1 MHYTLFE
8 IRSYKQIERC
18 SAEIVK
24 QIQSILSVCM
34 DSQGIFLD
42 PKSSGYYL
50 FQFPSP
56 RLADLELM
64 AAAVYR
70 AFTQLYEIRNELMGF
85 SVLIDSVENSD
96 DTSLFRSLRNRLL
109 QAEYEDSFWIG
120 DEARHNFEHLFNFL
134 DDNTRQGAISKVS
147 GIKDKESLYIGYQ
160 QFSVD
165 QEIHDILFS
174 TLESYYE
181 PGYKASL
188 KWIQFSHPLEAVST
202 IETTVQDF
210 LQSAFRD
217 CYLSLRVIQDPPFL
231 IWGEEHIDVFSK
243 QLREQILNEPANP
256 VCLAEQ
262 PLYRI
267 RQQIYNCLEERL
279 AAAEFLGKPLI
290 LAMYCED
297 ELNDASSQI
306 ISWFTE
312 TMLRREIGI
321 PVMISRQEARAL
333 PHLPKQACTVLDDRR
348 LQSPSSLKEYWHS
361 IGVKGFHELAE
372 ECDSRSQTVLF
383 CFQLFGLNLNNEM
396 LLEFLQGEGISPF
409 VYPDICRHLAD
420 KGLIL
425 SSRFPIP
432 AVIDDRSR
440 NLTWMERSERKRLM
454 QKAELFIQQ
463 KLDKSKLQMT
473 MRLLQ
478 IGTVIADPH
487 RVLNWFLILSRQ
499 LLLSGRMEEAGRLVR
514 HAHQILGLTFSRGVA
529 VRIRWVLWTCRLLLA
544 LEENDK
550 ESIRNLRSDVHD
562 FSNLVDIPPA
572 DSGYVLL
579 AIAKMNQKSRNWNAA
594 LQYAKK
600 AIISFQEAHE
610 RAGIIEA
617 NTLIA
622 RCRLIQGSM
631 WEALDYMQ
639 IALDFANPVKNTLI
653 YAHTSALVAAKQFLY
668 GNYSRTREICDAII
682 PSCQRSGWTLL
693 SIKLQFILARVDFD
707 LGNYESAMQKFGT
720 GSAYSRS
727 TENSEALGMFLRW
740 QTRCL
745 SYTKTPSASIR
756 IFREQPQHPERDLF
770 LGEALLLYDEYS
782 LAQSVLDETAE
793 QWNELFSVQNL
804 NPFSTGFLLIEGI
817 GIFFESEYTYP
828 PVLLGKCY
836 SASAEIK
843 KNCSKQVLEHMQT
856 LLRSSN
862 ISPIDPNSAIYYY
875 LYAQALLMANEP
887 IEDPNAII
895 GKAAKQ
901 LQERSTKMDNPKDKI
916 AYLKQ
921 NFWSQKLLDT
931 AQAQKMV

>member
-1 MHYTLFE
+1 
-8 IRSYKQIERC
+8 
-18 SAEIVK
+18 
-24 QIQSILSVCM
+24 M
-34 DSQGIFLD
+34 DSQGIHID

-50 FQFPSP
+50 FQFPSS

-70 AFTQLYEIRNELMGF
+70 AFTQLNEIRHDLMGF
-85 SVLIDSVENSD
+85 SVLIDSVENTD

-109 QAEYEDSFWIG
+109 QAEHEDSFWIG
-120 DEARHNFEHLFNFL
+120 DDARHNFEHLFRFHE
-134 DDNTRQGAISKVS
+134 DNVRQGGLSRVL
-147 GIKDKESLYIGYQ
+147 GIKDKEALNIGFQ

-165 QEIHDILFS
+165 REIHDFLFS
-174 TLESYYE
+174 ALESYYE

-188 KWIQFSHPLEAVST
+188 KWIQSSFPLETVST
-202 IETTVQDF
+202 IESSVQEF

-217 CYLSLRVIQDPPFL
+217 CYLSLRLIQDPPFV
-231 IWGEEHIDVFSK
+231 IWGEEHADVFSK
-243 QLREQILNEPANP
+243 QLREQIMSEPANP
-256 VCLAEQ
+256 VSLAEQ

-279 AAAEFLGKPLI
+279 AAAEYLGKPLV

-297 ELNDASSQI
+297 ELNDSLSLI
-306 ISWFTE
+306 TSWFTE
-312 TMLRREIGI
+312 TMLKREIGI
-321 PVMISRQEARAL
+321 PVMISREEARAL
-333 PHLPKQACTVLDDRR
+333 PHLPKKACTILDHQR
-348 LQSPSSLKEYWHS
+348 LKRPSRLNEYWDS
-361 IGVKGFHELAE
+361 LGAKGFHALAE

-383 CFQLFGLNLNNEM
+383 CFQLFGSSLNSEM
-396 LLEFLQGEGISPF
+396 LLEFLQEEGISPF

-425 SSRFPIP
+425 SIRFPLP
-432 AVIDDRSR
+432 AILDTPNQ
-440 NLTWMERSERKRLM
+440 NLTWMERTERKRLM
-454 QKAELFIQQ
+454 QKAELFIQR

-473 MRLLQ
+473 MQLLQ
-478 IGTVIADPH
+478 IGTTVADPH
-487 RVLNWFLILSRQ
+487 RVLNWFLSLSRQ
-499 LLLSGRMEEAGRLVR
+499 LLLSGRVEEAGRLVR

-529 VRIRWVLWTCRLLLA
+529 VRIRWVLWTCRMLLA
-544 LEENDK
+544 LAENDS

-562 FSNLVDIPPA
+562 FSHLVDIPSA

-579 AIAKMNQKSRNWNAA
+579 AIAKMNQASRNWNAA

-617 NTLIA
+617 NILIA

-653 YAHTSALVAAKQFLY
+653 YAHTSVIVAAKQFLY
-668 GNYSRTREICDAII
+668 GNYSRTREICTAII
-682 PSCQRSGWTLL
+682 PTCQRSGWTLL
-693 SIKLQFILARVDFD
+693 SLKLQFMLARVDFE
-707 LGNYESAMQKFGT
+707 LGNYETAMQKFGT

-727 TENSEALGMFLRW
+727 IENPEALGMFLRW
-740 QTRCL
+740 QIRCL
-745 SYTKTPSASIR
+745 SYTKAPSASIR
-756 IFREQPQHPERDLF
+756 IFRKQPQHPERDLF
-770 LGEALLLYDEYS
+770 LGEALLLYNEYS
-782 LAQSVLDETAE
+782 LAQSVLDQTEE
-793 QWNELFSVQNL
+793 QWTELFSAQNT
-804 NPFSTGFLLIEGI
+804 NPFSTGFLLIEGT
-817 GIFFESEYTYP
+817 GIFFESEHTYP
-828 PVLLGKCY
+828 PVLLGRCY
-836 SASAEIK
+836 SATAELRK
-843 KNCSKQVLEHMQT
+843 HCSKQALEHMQS
-856 LLRSSN
+856 LLRSSS
-862 ISPIDPNSAIYYY
+862 ISPIDPSSAIYYY
-875 LYAQALLMANEP
+875 LYAQALLMADEP

-921 NFWSQKLLDT
+921 NYWSQKLLDT